1 MNIVD
6 AVEFNARANPHAA
19 ALIEP
24 DRAISH
30 AELAEMVLRAAH
42 AFTRNGLAAG
52 DRVAIRLPNSALHL
66 VVQLALARIGAV
78 SIPLHTSKPADEL
91 AAFAARFTPAAV
103 IARGPAQAID
113 GVPLI
118 LADDDLL
125 QPVPAEHR
133 RRPVAVAQDALFCIA
148 LSSGTTGAPKAIG
161 WTHERLLGHWRL
173 QQGVRA
179 FGPGVR
185 FLPFM
190 GFDAFYPGAAC
201 LFVLFGGG
209 AVVVTP
215 DVSLHSLEHAV
226 DRFGVTHV
234 LSSSALIFRFLES
247 LSSTGPRFPG
257 LAALRL
263 AGSPLSPQMV
273 RTLMRR
279 VTPNIVNDYG
289 STEVGL
295 TASGDRDF
303 LLRRPGAV
311 GRLMPWV
318 EAQTVDDGGAP
329 LADGSPG
336 VLRFRGTGY
345 PTTYLGEHESGA
357 GEFRDGWF
365 YPGDYGRV
373 LPDRALIVASR
384 VDEMIN
390 LGGTKVA
397 PGEVEAVL
405 LQDPAVREAAAYG
418 LETASGQMVLLAA
431 VVMTGAFDEK
441 AILARCR
448 AQLGQ
453 RTPMRL
459 VQVETLPRNDAGKVM
474 RRELALNTRVG

>member
-1 MNIVD
+1 MNV
-6 AVEFNARANPHAA
+6 AEVFERQAMQS
-19 ALIEP
+19 P
-24 DRAISH
+24 DR
-30 AELAEMVLRAAH
+30 LAVRWRGQEASYRDFLKMVLLLAGRLQEAGIGPGHRIGNTVSNPVSNMALTLAIAH
-42 AFTRNGLAAG
+42 L
-52 DRVAIRLPNSALHL
+52 
-66 VVQLALARIGAV
+66 GAV
-78 SIPLHTSKPADEL
+78 SVSLPTPVSAESLEATGRASGMTHLVHARETPFDNSVVPPARQFS
-91 AAFAARFTPAAV
+91 FAALSAKPEAGLRVP
-103 IARGPAQAID
+103 PLAQMEAH
-113 GVPLI
+113 
-118 LADDDLL
+118 DLW
-125 QPVPAEHR
+125 R
-133 RRPVAVAQDALFCIA
+133 IT

-318 EAQTVDDGGAP
+318 EAHFLESVHLFP
-329 LADGSPG
+329 L
-336 VLRFRGTGY
+336 
-345 PTTYLGEHESGA
+345 SG
-357 GEFRDGWF
+357 
-365 YPGDYGRV
+365 
-373 LPDRALIVASR
+373 
-384 VDEMIN
+384 
-390 LGGTKVA
+390 
-397 PGEVEAVL
+397 
-405 LQDPAVREAAAYG
+405 
-418 LETASGQMVLLAA
+418 
-431 VVMTGAFDEK
+431 
-441 AILARCR
+441 
-448 AQLGQ
+448 
-453 RTPMRL
+453 
-459 VQVETLPRNDAGKVM
+459 
-474 RRELALNTRVG
+474 